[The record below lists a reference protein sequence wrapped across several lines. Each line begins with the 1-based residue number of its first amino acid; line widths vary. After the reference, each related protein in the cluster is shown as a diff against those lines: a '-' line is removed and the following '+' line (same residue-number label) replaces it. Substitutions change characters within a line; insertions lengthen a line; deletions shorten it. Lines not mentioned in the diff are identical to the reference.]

1 MTQLI
6 NRNKTMTDQNIQ
18 QENNQEQTQVQTSAL
33 GGGQEPIAQE
43 GGDQGQDGQEQQQPS
58 VVPESIDDYK
68 VEIDG
73 FDYDEFKAIPENQEF
88 LERARAAGFDS
99 EKLNFLLGEYSQ
111 LLPKIM
117 EQNAALDA
125 EGCVQAMKEVWQ
137 GDTDKNF
144 GFAQAAAQNAIQ
156 NGILTAE
163 EVNSPEFGNNP
174 PVLKM
179 AAYFGQQLQEDTPPS
194 NTQQSGGEN
203 VQSLMKS
210 EAYLNVKHPDH
221 DRVSAEV
228 QKWYEKQYK

>member
-1 MTQLI
+1 
-6 NRNKTMTDQNIQ
+6 MTDQNIQ
-18 QENNQEQTQVQTSAL
+18 QENNQEQSQTQTSAL
-33 GGGQEPIAQE
+33 GGGHEGEIQD
-43 GGDQGQDGQEQQQPS
+43 GGDQGEQGGQEQQQPS

-68 VEIDG
+68 VEIEG

-174 PVLKM
+174 LVLKM

-194 NTQQSGGEN
+194 NTQQSGSEN
-203 VQSLMKS
+203 IQSLMRS
-210 EAYLNVKHPDH
+210 EAYNNDQHPDH
-221 DRVSAEV
+221 ARVYAEV
-228 QKWYEKQYK
+228 SKWHEKQYK

>member
-1 MTQLI
+1 
-6 NRNKTMTDQNIQ
+6 MTDQNIQ
-18 QENNQEQTQVQTSAL
+18 QENNQEQTQTQTSAL
-33 GGGQEPIAQE
+33 GGGQDTTTQE
-43 GGDQGQDGQEQQQPS
+43 GGDQGGQGGQEQQQPS

-68 VEIDG
+68 VELEG

-125 EGCVQAMKEVWQ
+125 EGCVQAMKELWQ

-144 GFAQAAAQNAIQ
+144 SFAQAAAQNAIQ
-156 NGILTAE
+156 NGILTKE

-174 PVLKM
+174 LVLKM

-203 VQSLMKS
+203 IQSLMRS
-210 EAYLNVKHPDH
+210 EAYSNEQHPDH
-221 DRVSAEV
+221 ARVSAEV